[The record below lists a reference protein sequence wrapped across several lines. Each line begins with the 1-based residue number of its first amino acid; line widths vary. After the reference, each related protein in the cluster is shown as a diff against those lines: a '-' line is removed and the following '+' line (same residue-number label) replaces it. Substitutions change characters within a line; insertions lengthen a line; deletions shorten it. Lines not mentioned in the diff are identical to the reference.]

1 MYRGRIMGDMPVAE
15 ATIERVGLL
24 MAGVEEKAA

>member
-1 MYRGRIMGDMPVAE
+1 MYRGRILADLPIAE

-24 MAGVEEKAA
+24 MAGVEENAA